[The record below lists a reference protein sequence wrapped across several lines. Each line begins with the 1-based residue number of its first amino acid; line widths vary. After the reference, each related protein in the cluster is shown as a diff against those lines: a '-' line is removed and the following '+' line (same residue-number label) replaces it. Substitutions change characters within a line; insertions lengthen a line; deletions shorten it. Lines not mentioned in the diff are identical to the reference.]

1 MTATAGHHVT
11 ISAKWPTHG
20 VRLLF
25 DSVSDFQPL
34 YRIVDCR
41 KMARTGALTLIG
53 GSLLVLIVAGMIAQ
67 KNLPPPKPK
76 IVGIDLGTTYSCIG
90 VFHAVTGEIEVF
102 RDEQGH
108 QTFPSVVAVTEDTVL
123 FGHEAMAQLK
133 TNPEFTY
140 YDAKRF
146 IGKKFCALEP
156 EDTEGRYQFNVE
168 NADGRPVFALP
179 PTNPLHTRFMTPEK
193 VGSEVMQRLVD
204 LARNK
209 LRTDITKVVVSVPA
223 KFSESQRN
231 ATQKAAELAGLEV
244 VRIIQEPTA
253 AAMAY
258 GLHKRSDP
266 SMVLVV
272 DLGGGTLDVSL
283 LRVHGGMFMTLSTAG
298 NNRLGGQDFNERLLA
313 HVQRAALEKYGCSV
327 SDPHYLQ
334 QMHLAVEKAKL
345 TLTTEDWALI
355 HVFVPACDSGPTAE
369 PEEMT
374 LNVTRMLFEKLND
387 DLFQNV
393 LEPIK
398 AVLTDVEATVEEVN
412 EIVLVGGSTRIPKIR
427 QIVSEYFGGKKLNLE
442 VDPDLAVVHGA
453 ATQAGII
460 SGMWPLKVSAVEI
473 PYDKSN
479 VENC

>member
-1 MTATAGHHVT
+1 MG
-11 ISAKWPTHG
+11 SSG
-20 VRLLF
+20 V
-25 DSVSDFQPL
+25 
-34 YRIVDCR
+34 
-41 KMARTGALTLIG
+41 LTLIG

-123 FGHEAMAQLK
+123 FGHDAMAQLK
-133 TNPEFTY
+133 TNPQFTY

-156 EDTEGRYQFNVE
+156 EDTKGRYQFHIE
-168 NADGRPVFALP
+168 NADGHPVFALP
-179 PTNPLHTRFMTPEK
+179 PKNPLEARFMTPEM
-193 VGSEVMQRLVD
+193 VGSEVMQRLVS
-204 LARNK
+204 LARSK
-209 LRTDITKVVVSVPA
+209 LKTDITKVVVSVPA
-223 KFSESQRN
+223 KFSERQRN

-244 VRIIQEPTA
+244 LRIIQEPTA

-298 NNRLGGQDFNERLLA
+298 NNRLGGQDFNERLLG
-313 HVQRAALEKYGCSV
+313 HVQRTALEKYGCSV

-345 TLTTEDWALI
+345 TM
-355 HVFVPACDSGPTAE
+355 TAE
-369 PEEMT
+369 EWAVMQVLVPECGHGRTAGPKVMT
-374 LNVTRMLFEKLND
+374 LNITRKLFEQLND

-398 AVLTDVEATVEEVN
+398 AVLKDVEAAVEEVS

-427 QIVSEYFGGKKLNLE
+427 QIVSDYFGGKKLNLE

-473 PYDKSN
+473 PFDKGIGLQD
-479 VENC
+479 C

>member
-1 MTATAGHHVT
+1 MGSV
-11 ISAKWPTHG
+11 G
-20 VRLLF
+20 V
-25 DSVSDFQPL
+25 VS
-34 YRIVDCR
+34 
-41 KMARTGALTLIG
+41 LIG

-76 IVGIDLGTTYSCIG
+76 IVGIDLGTTYSCIAAL
-90 VFHAVTGEIEVF
+90 HAVTGEIEVF

-108 QTFPSVVAVTEDTVL
+108 LTFPSVVAVTEDTVL
-123 FGHEAMAQLK
+123 FGHDAMAQLK

-146 IGKKFCALEP
+146 IGKKFCALDP
-156 EDTEGRYQFNVE
+156 EDTEGRYQFHIE
-168 NADGRPVFALP
+168 NDDGNPAFALP
-179 PTNPLHTRFMTPEK
+179 PKNPLHTRFMTPEM
-193 VGSEVMQRLVD
+193 VGSVVMQRLVS
-204 LARNK
+204 LARSK
-209 LRTDITKVVVSVPA
+209 LKSDITKVVVSVPA

-244 VRIIQEPTA
+244 LRIIQEPTA

-258 GLHKRSDP
+258 GLHKLSDP

-283 LRVHGGMFMTLSTAG
+283 LRVDGGMFMTLSTAG

-313 HVQRAALEKYGCSV
+313 HVQRKALEKYGCSV

-334 QMHLAVEKAKL
+334 QMHFAVEKAKL
-345 TLTTEDWALI
+345 T
-355 HVFVPACDSGPTAE
+355 VTAE
-369 PEEMT
+369 EWVVMEVLVPVCDHSQAAGSEVMT
-374 LNVTRMLFEKLND
+374 LNISRSLFEKLND
-387 DLFQNV
+387 DLFQKV

-398 AVLTDVEATVEEVN
+398 AVLMDVEAAAEEVSD
-412 EIVLVGGSTRIPKIR
+412 IVLVGGSTRIPKIR
-427 QIVSEYFGGKKLNLE
+427 QIVSDYFGGKKLNLE

-473 PYDKSN
+473 PYDKGN
-479 VENC
+479 MEDC